1 MQYTLS
7 RSQVHRHAAHLL
19 QTHLRLTDFRSRCPA
34 RMLLDLLLAAAA
46 WLTSLSAAC
55 LRLLRAPSPETARL
69 ALLAWLPAQ
78 DELERRLNA
87 ALADRLPRGLR
98 RRRQRLAVDLTL
110 VPYHGLPFADR
121 AEVYRSKARD
131 GTSHFHAYATAYL
144 LVRGQRFTLALTPV
158 ARGEHLEEV
167 LKRLLRRCTRLGI
180 RPRLLLLDRGFYSV
194 GVIRYLQ
201 AARYAFLMPLPLRG
215 RTADHPDGP
224 GGSNVFRYRRRS
236 GWDRYTLRSADGRTA
251 TVSVC
256 VKCRNWRGERGR
268 RGRQRLVYA
277 FWGFT
282 PANWDW
288 VRQAYRARFAIET
301 SYRQLQ
307 QGRART
313 SSRNPSVRL
322 LLVGL
327 ALVLRNV
334 WVWLHYAVLSTP
346 RRGGRVLRLGR
357 LRLRTMLTWLLHVAL
372 QRYDACDQTTTE
384 RPITIGVGF

>member
-1 MQYTLS
+1 MQYTLT
-7 RSQVHRHAAHLL
+7 RAQVHRHATALL

-34 RMLLDLLLAAAA
+34 PLLLDLLLAAAA

-55 LRLLRAPSPETARL
+55 LRLLRAPCPETARL
-69 ALLAWLPAQ
+69 ALHHWLPTP

-87 ALADRLPRGLR
+87 ALADCLPRHLR
-98 RRRQRLAVDLTL
+98 RRPQRLAIDLTL
-110 VPYHGLPFADR
+110 VPYHGLPHAAA
-121 AEVYRSKARD
+121 AEVYRSKAKA

-144 LVRGQRFTLALTPV
+144 VLRGQRFTLALTPV
-158 ARGEHLEEV
+158 AKGEHLEEV
-167 LKRLLRRCTRLGI
+167 LKRLLRRCGRLGI
-180 RPRLLLLDRGFYSV
+180 RSRLLLLDRGFYSV

-224 GGSNVFRYRRRS
+224 GGSNVFRYRARS
-236 GWDRYTLRSADGRTA
+236 GWGNYTLRAADGRTA
-251 TVSVC
+251 TVAVC

-268 RGRQRLVYA
+268 HGRQRLVYA
-277 FWGFT
+277 YWGFE
-282 PANWDW
+282 PPGWDW
-288 VRQAYRARFAIET
+288 VRQTYRTRFAIET
-301 SYRQLQ
+301 SYRQMQ

-313 SSRNPSVRL
+313 SSRHPAVRL

-346 RRGGRVLRLGR
+346 RRGGRVLRLER
-357 LRLRTMLTWLLHVAL
+357 LRLQTLLTWLLHVVL
-372 QRYDACDQTTTE
+372 QRYDACDETTTE
-384 RPITIGVGF
+384 RPIDLDLGV